1 MFLLH
6 ATQRIDRQGC
16 LRLSRGASPA
26 PIDVQNQIL
35 GRTSAEQLA
44 QQDRREGVDC
54 GALRTCS

>member
-1 MFLLH
+1 MPHRGSIGKGAFAFLEVPL
-6 ATQRIDRQGC
+6 
-16 LRLSRGASPA
+16 PA

-44 QQDRREGVDC
+44 QQDRREGVDR